1 VTGLGA
7 FIPTRRLRRR
17 PPRIPGGASPYL
29 SPLMAKGARN
39 SVKNK
44 LGRKVRELRLSLNM
58 SQTALAAKAETHQ
71 EFISD
76 LERGEANPT
85 LETIVRIA
93 TALGVHVVELFDSRQ
108 WRLAERKRARSFRHT
123 S

>member
-1 VTGLGA
+1 
-7 FIPTRRLRRR
+7 
-17 PPRIPGGASPYL
+17 
-29 SPLMAKGARN
+29 MANGARN

-44 LGRKVRELRLSLNM
+44 LGRKVRELRLSLKM

>member
-1 VTGLGA
+1 
-7 FIPTRRLRRR
+7 
-17 PPRIPGGASPYL
+17 
-29 SPLMAKGARN
+29 MAKGAPEI
-39 SVKNK
+39 VKNN

-58 SQTALAAKAETHQ
+58 SQTTLAAKAETHQ

-76 LERGEANPT
+76 MERGEANPT

-93 TALGVHVVELFDSRQ
+93 TALGVHLDELFDSRRRQ
-108 WRLAERKRARSFRHT
+108 WRLMERRRAHSFRRT

>member
-1 VTGLGA
+1 M
-7 FIPTRRLRRR
+7 
-17 PPRIPGGASPYL
+17 
-29 SPLMAKGARN
+29 SPLMAKGAPEI
-39 SVKNK
+39 VKNN

-76 LERGEANPT
+76 MERGEANPT

-93 TALGVHVVELFDSRQ
+93 TALGVHLDELFVSQRH
-108 WRLAERKRARSFRHT
+108 WRLMERRRARSFRRT

>member
-1 VTGLGA
+1 
-7 FIPTRRLRRR
+7 
-17 PPRIPGGASPYL
+17 
-29 SPLMAKGARN
+29 MAKRARN
-39 SVKNK
+39 NVKNK

-85 LETIVRIA
+85 LETIDRIA

-108 WRLAERKRARSFRHT
+108 WRLAERNRARSFRHT